1 MKKGNRYD
9 TSQLIEN
16 QHEEGSHGQ
25 VLKNLQGIKDRR
37 AMEQLETQN
46 IEGEKKETY
55 FVAVRAGLDR
65 NYKLME
71 KIFTD
76 VILRSLK
83 PFEKK

>member
-1 MKKGNRYD
+1 MAKKAILRSVYW
-9 TSQLIEN
+9 
-16 QHEEGSHGQ
+16 GSGAR
-25 VLKNLQGIKDRR
+25 VYWIP
-37 AMEQLETQN
+37 T
-46 IEGEKKETY
+46 
-55 FVAVRAGLDR
+55 FAVRAGLDR